1 MMERSY
7 SLCSSGM
14 LEKWANKS
22 TKRIYMVSALVGCIS
37 SKAAYSPPSVMIFT
51 LLLTLNVRPI
61 ANFYSFQG
69 YNIRVTE
76 GGNLKRAAR

>member
-37 SKAAYSPPSVMIFT
+37 IAYSPPSVMIFT

-76 GGNLKRAAR
+76 GGNLKKAAR